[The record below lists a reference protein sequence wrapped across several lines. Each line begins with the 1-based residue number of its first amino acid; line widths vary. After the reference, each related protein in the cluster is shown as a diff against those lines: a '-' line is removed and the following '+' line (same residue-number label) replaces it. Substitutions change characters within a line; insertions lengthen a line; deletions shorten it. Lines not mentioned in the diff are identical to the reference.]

1 MPEVAESTTDANG
14 FYDSIRAVTQFKPH
28 RTTREKPSATHLHS
42 ISLGYHLK
50 HPVELAVV
58 DSKASYGETAA

>member
-14 FYDSIRAVTQFKPH
+14 LFSSIQVANQFKP
-28 RTTREKPSATHLHS
+28 RRVTRKKPSATHLHS

-50 HPVELAVV
+50 QLVELAVV
-58 DSKASYGETAA
+58 DSKHS